1 MVFLP
6 SFFVP
11 GIVSRYVTRRTM
23 LAVGGALGVLS
34 AVIVLSNFVEL
45 TRQVNPAWGDVPT
58 ESLLWL
64 ALLQSPGVILL
75 VMPFAFLFGVLIAFM
90 NLNRRSELIALR
102 AAGVSAWRFVTPA
115 AVAAALVGLLTMTA
129 LNPVASELT
138 ATFERLKTQMLDG
151 PAGQNKTIWLRQGD
165 RRHSIIIRARS
176 NQGPGVHL
184 KGVTLFVNK
193 VGPDGRPQL
202 DQRFE
207 AADAVLRRNTWTLTG
222 VRAFSPGGLGVT
234 SPRLEVPSDLNEH
247 TALERFGSTNGEPFW
262 SLPAIIAR
270 SEAAGISA
278 TPYRLQLQQL
288 LATPLMYAAMA
299 VLAAA
304 FSLRLLRLGGM
315 AQFAGSGVALGFV
328 FFFFNQLCSSLGK
341 SDVLPPVVAAWAPPV
356 MALLAGIT
364 LLCYTEDG

>member
-1 MVFLP
+1 MALG
-6 SFFVP
+6 P
-11 GIVSRYVTRRTM
+11 GIVSRYVTQRT
-23 LAVGGALGVLS
+23 LGAVGGALLVLS

-45 TRQVNPAWGDVPT
+45 TRQVNPAWGEVPT
-58 ESLLWL
+58 ENLLWL

-115 AVAAALVGLLTMTA
+115 AVAAAAIGVLTMTA
-129 LNPVASELT
+129 LNPVASQMS
-138 ATFERLKTQMLDG
+138 AAFERLKAQMLDG

-165 RRHSIIIRARS
+165 RRHLIIIRARS

-193 VGPDGRPQL
+193 VAPDGRLQF

-207 AADAVLRRNTWTLTG
+207 AEDAVLRRNTWTLTG
-222 VRAFSPGGLGVT
+222 VRTFSPGGLGAKVT
-234 SPRLEVPSDLNEH
+234 RLEVPSDLNEH
-247 TALERFGSTNGEPFW
+247 TALERFGSASGAPFW
-262 SLPAIIAR
+262 SLPGIIAR

-278 TPYRLQLQQL
+278 TPYELEFQQL
-288 LATPLMYAAMA
+288 LATPLMYAAMS

-341 SDVLPPVVAAWAPPV
+341 SDVLPPPVAAWSPPL
-356 MALLAGIT
+356 MALLVGIT